1 MSKSIKS
8 VRIKFDKL
16 KGETAKAV
24 LLLIRGQE
32 HWFPKRFCW
41 QFITNKKL
49 GGNCV
54 IPTWLYVEKFGEEPD
69 IEDAA
74 ETVEH
79 HIPEPIKPLDLPP
92 DESLTRQTAESVR

>member
-1 MSKSIKS
+1 MATTK

-24 LLLIRGQE
+24 LLQFGNAE
-32 HWFPKRFCW
+32 HWLPKKLCW

-49 GGNCV
+49 GGNCI
-54 IPTWLYVEKFGEEPD
+54 IPTWLYEQTFGEPPIDEQ
-69 IEDAA
+69 AA

-79 HIPEPIKPLDLPP
+79 HIPTPIQPIAIQP
-92 DESLTRQTAESVR
+92 DAALTR